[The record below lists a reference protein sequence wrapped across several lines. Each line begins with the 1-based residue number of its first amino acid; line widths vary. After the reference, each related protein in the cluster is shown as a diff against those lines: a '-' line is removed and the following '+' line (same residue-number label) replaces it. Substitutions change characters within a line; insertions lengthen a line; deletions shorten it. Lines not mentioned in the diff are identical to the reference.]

1 MDYIHEIIR
10 RYFNNRYSKTLET
23 KIQHWLC
30 EDEQVEAKDEEL
42 FHCWNEVKANVGN
55 WEMKD
60 SWNRI
65 ACRLNFRKTR
75 IIRSKYGYAAVSF
88 LFCILVA
95 SVWFWRT
102 GEAVSTQIIAT
113 GKGEFKTISLPDG
126 STVYLSSSSE
136 IIYPKEFNDTVRC
149 VDLKGEAWFDV
160 IHIQNKPFI
169 VKSGCLKTIVL
180 GTVFNVKDYQEDGR
194 ATAYLRTGAI
204 EIVPAESP
212 QKYVLHPGEYFAYD
226 KETREVHVSVGDPPY
241 LSFRH
246 FTLEE
251 IKNTLEK
258 KFNVSIE
265 LDGTSNEKYTLEFDS
280 ATTVW
285 EVLKTLRVLDGN
297 LSWEMADDEMIIIHV
312 KTNAR

>member
-1 MDYIHEIIR
+1 RKE
-10 RYFNNRYSKTLET
+10 
-23 KIQHWLC
+23 
-30 EDEQVEAKDEEL
+30 EAL
-42 FHCWNEVKANVGN
+42 
-55 WEMKD
+55 
-60 SWNRI
+60 
-65 ACRLNFRKTR
+65 
-75 IIRSKYGYAAVSF
+75 F
-88 LFCILVA
+88 LF
-95 SVWFWRT
+95 
-102 GEAVSTQIIAT
+102 QT
-113 GKGEFKTISLPDG
+113 GKFKQAL
-126 STVYLSSSSE
+126 
-136 IIYPKEFNDTVRC
+136 
-149 VDLKGEAWFDV
+149 
-160 IHIQNKPFI
+160 
-169 VKSGCLKTIVL
+169 
-180 GTVFNVKDYQEDGR
+180 NVKDYQEDGR

-226 KETREVHVSVGDPPY
+226 KETREVHVSVGEPPY

-285 EVLKTLRVLDGN
+285 EVLKTLCVLDGN